1 MVEVVAALLR
11 RGEKFLICRRPA
23 YKARGLLWEFVGGK
37 IEAGESAEQAL
48 CRECREELGVE
59 VRADRPFAEVT
70 HVYPDIIVHL
80 RVFEAHIESGEPRP
94 LEHAELRWIAAD
106 EIGNFAFCPA
116 DEPILRLLGGE
127 RR

>member
-37 IEAGESAEQAL
+37 IEAGESAEQTL

-80 RVFEAHIESGEPRP
+80 RVFEAHIESGEPQA
-94 LEHAELRWIAAD
+94 LEHAELRWVHPS

-116 DEPILRLLGGE
+116 DEPVLRLLGGE

>member
-94 LEHAELRWIAAD
+94 LEHAELRWVHPS

-116 DEPILRLLGGE
+116 DEPVLRLLGGGG
-127 RR
+127 R